1 VPARHAN
8 SIRSPRP
15 RSAGRWL
22 IADARDVTF
31 IGDARPKAGASVPTV
46 SAGIA
51 RWQRTIGRRRMVALL
66 RRSLIVGLAAACILQ
81 LAAIVSGTSG
91 PGVWLVAALVP
102 ALLSLLPG
110 LLHRTKPA
118 TAARMLDRDLE
129 LGAGVTTALELERG
143 TQTQGLGALAISD
156 GREALARSLAGSRV
170 RLRPKRSE
178 RVLLGTLLAG
188 LIVLCLLPALGGG
201 GSGPATTAQGR
212 TGAHRGVS
220 ARGGSND
227 PTRQQAGPDLRAYAH
242 DDGASPSLSGLSPG
256 GTQKGGVA
264 SKNNPYGG
272 GTGTHGPSSAVQPAS
287 RTVGNAG
294 YLQNTHTSSSAQPKS
309 ASEGA
314 AGARGKTTLTTHEA
328 AAAGAVKSGSPV
340 RAQVPQGQ
348 QAAKGAAGTA
358 GVPGH
363 ASTQGGTTRGGAG
376 SSAVGNSSQSGTP
389 GQGTPGGAT
398 AGGTRGSQ
406 NAANGVVPQLG
417 GSKSLPIQPGYEAV
431 KGTKGGKGEG
441 ASSANGAGGASHSGQ
456 ASAATSSSTAA
467 GVAYVPPGGSSIT
480 PSERRLLIGYFGS
493 FARVTAAGW

>member
-1 VPARHAN
+1 MPARRATAT
-8 SIRSPRP
+8 RTPRP

-22 IADARDVTF
+22 VADARDVTF
-31 IGDARPKAGASVPTV
+31 IGDARPKAGASVPSV

-51 RWQRTIGRRRMVALL
+51 RWQRTIGRRRTLALL
-66 RRSLIVGLAAACILQ
+66 RRSLIVGLGAACVLQ

-91 PGVWLVAALVP
+91 PGAWLVAALVP

-110 LLHRTKPA
+110 VLHRTKPT
-118 TAARMLDRDLE
+118 TAARMLDRDLA

-143 TQTQGLGALAISD
+143 EQTQGLGALAISD

-170 RLRPKRSE
+170 RLRPKRRE
-178 RVLLGTLLAG
+178 RVLLGALLAA

-201 GSGPATTAQGR
+201 GSGPATAAQGR
-212 TGAHRGVS
+212 AGSQRGVS

-227 PTRQQAGPDLRAYAH
+227 PTRQQAGPDLRAYARH
-242 DDGASPSLSGLSPG
+242 DGSSPSL
-256 GTQKGGVA
+256 TGVA
-264 SKNNPYGG
+264 PGSTLKSGIPSKNNPYGG
-272 GTGTHGPSSAVQPAS
+272 GTGTTHGPAGAVQPAS

-294 YLQNTHTSSSAQPKS
+294 YLQNTHTASSAQPKS
-309 ASEGA
+309 AAEGA
-314 AGARGKTTLTTHEA
+314 AGARGKTTLTSHEA
-328 AAAGAVKSGSPV
+328 PAAGAVTSGTPV
-340 RAQVPQGQ
+340 RAQVPGGQ
-348 QAAKGAAGTA
+348 QAAKGASSAA

-363 ASTQGGTTRGGAG
+363 ASSQGGTTRGGGG
-376 SSAVGNSSQSGTP
+376 SSAAGNSQSGTP

-406 NAANGVVPQLG
+406 NGANGVVPQLG
-417 GSKSLPIQPGYEAV
+417 GNKTLPIQPGYEAV
-431 KGTKGGKGEG
+431 KGAKGGKGEG

-456 ASAATSSSTAA
+456 AAAATSSSKAA
-467 GVAYVPPGGSSIT
+467 GVAYVPPGGSAIT